1 MIIKKIDYKYPGSRF
16 SVTID
21 ELTIEPA
28 KAYLLLGLNG
38 SGKTTLLSI
47 LSGFLP
53 SEGISMPSG
62 YKAYLHSYGWADKIT
77 LTVRDF
83 FLQTLLVLD
92 KTSVSVDDIL
102 EKIGI
107 TEFKYQKLS
116 SLSSGQ
122 SQRCLTEVAFLQ
134 DAPLLL
140 FDEPMNALDFLN
152 QDLFIAKTNLALQDG
167 RSVIASSHIDSIMDI
182 EFDSVLVMHLGKLIA
197 VETVENIKNQN
208 STYKEYYEKTIR
220 NIA

>member
-1 MIIKKIDYKYPGSRF
+1 MIIRNIDYQYPRSRF
-16 SVTID
+16 SIKID
-21 ELTIEPA
+21 TLTIEPA

-53 SEGISMPSG
+53 CMGMTIPSG

-92 KTSVSVDDIL
+92 KTTVSVDEIL
-102 EKIGI
+102 EKTGVA
-107 TEFKYQKLS
+107 EFKYQRLN

-122 SQRCLTEVAFLQ
+122 LQRCLTEVAFLQ

-152 QDLFIAKTNLALQDG
+152 QDLFIAKTNKALHDG

-182 EFDSVLVMHLGKLIA
+182 EFDTVFIMHLGRLVA
-197 VETVENIKNQN
+197 VETVENIKNEN
-208 STYKEYYEKTIR
+208 STYKDYYEKTIR

>member
-1 MIIKKIDYKYPGSRF
+1 MTLQHIDYQYPDSRFNVKIDEIN
-16 SVTID
+16 ID
-21 ELTIEPA
+21 PA
-28 KAYLLLGLNG
+28 RAYLLLGLNG

-53 SEGISMPSG
+53 CKGMLTPSG
-62 YKAYLHSYGWADKIT
+62 FKAYLHSYGWAGKIR

-92 KTSVSVDDIL
+92 KPTNGLNAML
-102 EKIGI
+102 EEKGI
-107 TEFKYQKLS
+107 AAFKDQKMM

-122 SQRCLTEVAFLQ
+122 LQRCLTEVAFLQ

-152 QDLFIAKTNLALQDG
+152 QDVFISKTNEALQQG
-167 RSVIASSHIDSIMDI
+167 RSVIASSHVDSILNID
-182 EFDSVLVMHLGKLIA
+182 FDRVLIMHLGRLVADEK
-197 VETVENIKNQN
+197 TENIKNQN
-208 STYKEYYEKTIR
+208 LTYKAYYETTIR
-220 NIA
+220 SFY